1 MHRDWNTACKEKRNM
16 IKKERVAWL
25 DVAKCLG
32 IFAVYIG
39 HFGKD
44 AGLIY
49 DYVFQFHVPLF
60 FFLAG
65 CTRRISAG
73 KPLDS
78 VKQATKNLLIPFF
91 LFGLIYLALLAL
103 VVDSLNDTPGHLL
116 ILLKGAPRN
125 QFAAGSLWFLTCL
138 WVIEVLFSLIQR
150 WKWFLQVPVSIGL
163 YLIATK
169 VLPWN
174 PLFEPRGWYNVDS
187 ALAYFLYFVLGYT
200 LFPVLEKWFHTNQD
214 KRKIAL
220 HSVGVLSLAYGVF
233 VFQTQARYHV
243 QLYLNVPGY
252 DVAGTI
258 LHTCILV
265 FSAVYAARLLQGVGI
280 LRRTGQD
287 TLNLCGN
294 EDAVRMLFPIAW
306 KTIGLNIQFV
316 SPMSFPVYAVV
327 LIGVVRK
334 LITPAER
341 NLFRRIMRR
350 KESESFGC
358 HSHAECST
366 ILGRA
371 SETSGKADDSAG

>member
-1 MHRDWNTACKEKRNM
+1 MR
-16 IKKERVAWL
+16 KKERVAWL

-65 CTRRISAG
+65 CTRRISAR
-73 KPLDS
+73 KLLDS
-78 VKQATKNLLIPFF
+78 VRQATIKLMVPFF

-150 WKWFLQVPVSIGL
+150 WKWFFQVPVAIGL
-163 YLIATK
+163 YVIVTK
-169 VLPWN
+169 LLPWN

-200 LFPVLEKWFHTNQD
+200 LFPVLEKWFHAGQS
-214 KRKIAL
+214 KRKTIL
-220 HSVGVLSLAYGVF
+220 HFAGVLSLAYGVMT
-233 VFQTQARYHV
+233 FQTQAKYHV

-252 DVAGTI
+252 DVVGTI
-258 LHTCILV
+258 LHTSILI
-265 FSAVYAARLLQGVGI
+265 FSTVYVAWLLQGVGV
-280 LRRTGQD
+280 LKSTGQD
-287 TLNLCGN
+287 TLYLCGN
-294 EDAVRMLFPIAW
+294 EDTVRMLFPIAW
-306 KTIGLNIQFV
+306 KTIGLGVQFV
-316 SPMSFPVYAVV
+316 SPMSFPIYAAV

-334 LITPAER
+334 LIAPVER
-341 NLFRRIMRR
+341 NLFGRITRRI
-350 KESESFGC
+350 KCESFGC
-358 HSHAECST
+358 HSHAECGA
-366 ILGRA
+366 IPGRA
-371 SETSGKADDSAG
+371 SETSEKADSSAG